1 MMKVLVSGFFG
12 AILMIVGWTVE
23 NANAEPTSYYP
34 DQKVVYHND
43 GGSPDNAAYFKRM
56 LNTIRNHIEAVGKEH
71 LEIRVVDHGG
81 GLELFQLAT
90 TDKDLASRLDRLR
103 EEGVRFLVCANT
115 LKERQIDWHGLYGVK
130 QDDIVLSGAAE
141 LARLQGMGF
150 VYIHL

>member
-1 MMKVLVSGFFG
+1 MLKVLASGFFG
-12 AILMIVGWTVE
+12 AILMVVGWTAE
-23 NANAEPTSYYP
+23 NANAEPTSYYR

-43 GGSPDNAAYFKRM
+43 GGGPDNAAYFKRM
-56 LNTIRNHIEAVGKEH
+56 LNTIRNHVEAVGKEH
-71 LEIRVVDHGG
+71 VEIRVVDHGG

-103 EEGVRFLVCANT
+103 EEGVRFLICANT

-130 QDDIVLSGAAE
+130 QDDIVPSGAAE

>member
-1 MMKVLVSGFFG
+1 MKLLASAFFG
-12 AILMIVGWTVE
+12 VILMIVGWTAE
-23 NANAEPTSYYP
+23 KANAEPAGYYQ

-71 LEIRVVDHGG
+71 IEIRIVDHGG
-81 GLELFQLAT
+81 GVELFQLAT
-90 TDKDLASRLDRLR
+90 TDKDLASCLDRLR
-103 EEGVRFLVCANT
+103 EKGVRFLVCANT

-130 QDDIVLSGAAE
+130 QDDIVPSGAAE
-141 LARLQGMGF
+141 LARLQAMGF